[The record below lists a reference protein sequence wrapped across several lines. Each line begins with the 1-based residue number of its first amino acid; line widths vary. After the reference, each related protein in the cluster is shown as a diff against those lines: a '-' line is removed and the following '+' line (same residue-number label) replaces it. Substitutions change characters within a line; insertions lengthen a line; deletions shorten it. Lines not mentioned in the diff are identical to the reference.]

1 MADKPA
7 GATGGLWHIL
17 GARQLACLVH
27 LARKLQPTSGG
38 PGWGLGKLRPR
49 SASWVSRATRSKGH
63 PKRTPGAVKRP
74 ARDLGMPSH
83 AILLPCWSTPAAP
96 PPADPCTPS
105 AQAPHSRV
113 PPEQHVP
120 GEGCRD
126 VSPAPAGAL
135 SLPGGAAGRTSRW
148 GSPGARR
155 GNPSR
160 PGSAGW
166 GRRGPE
172 ALWVGHRPDGPA
184 GPAAEDGDVSAEPG
198 SGQPFPAVMQD
209 TAVILWGSQGT
220 ASTSSHWSPSDRN

>member
-1 MADKPA
+1 MGVRKAEAPK
-7 GATGGLWHIL
+7 
-17 GARQLACLVH
+17 RQLGLQGHKEQRTPKTRPRGHQTSYKGPGDALPCHPAPLLVH
-27 LARKLQPTSGG
+27 TSCTA
-38 PGWGLGKLRPR
+38 PRRP
-49 SASWVSRATRSKGH
+49 
-63 PKRTPGAVKRP
+63 
-74 ARDLGMPSH
+74 
-83 AILLPCWSTPAAP
+83 
-96 PPADPCTPS
+96 
-105 AQAPHSRV
+105 QAPHSRV

-198 SGQPFPAVMQD
+198 SGQPCPAVMQD